1 MPVSDVDEKM
11 VAVSEMRSFLRR
23 KNRGQNDS
31 HKRNEEG
38 EGWEKERPVS
48 DVEVRFRMWRKYRGL
63 VYGEGMGRGGR
74 LCLHSDLKVCSDCC

>member
-11 VAVSEMRSFLRR
+11 VAVSEMRVFCDE

-38 EGWEKERPVS
+38 KGWEKERPVS
-48 DVEVRFRMWRKYRGL
+48 DVEVRFRMWRNIKG
-63 VYGEGMGRGGR
+63 
-74 LCLHSDLKVCSDCC
+74 

>member
-11 VAVSEMRSFLRR
+11 AAVSEMRVFCDE

-38 EGWEKERPVS
+38 ERGE
-48 DVEVRFRMWRKYRGL
+48 EVQRFRMLGHGFGCGSGSTESLLKYIETKL
-63 VYGEGMGRGGR
+63 SN
-74 LCLHSDLKVCSDCC
+74 LSN